1 MVSGSRQLS
10 LELSQNNSLEML
22 ACAKSPL
29 VSAMLF
35 FCEAPLTSRLR
46 TLVHS
51 QISNFCKTT
60 RGKQT
65 PRERPRELLPNKFYE
80 KSARNCPQTRFRL
93 QFRNQVFSVNIQEEE
108 MGLSSWFRDLGLP
121 WKISVG
127 ILGGVAAVTSAYGLY
142 TLYAH
147 LKDRKG
153 ESFDGDT
160 AGETSEKKILVL
172 GLEGAGKSTFL
183 AALAQHD
190 SPITSER
197 EATKP
202 TEGFHVVCVSTEGI
216 SLNIWE
222 SEYHSFIFN
231 I

>member
-1 MVSGSRQLS
+1 
-10 LELSQNNSLEML
+10 
-22 ACAKSPL
+22 
-29 VSAMLF
+29 
-35 FCEAPLTSRLR
+35 
-46 TLVHS
+46 
-51 QISNFCKTT
+51 
-60 RGKQT
+60 
-65 PRERPRELLPNKFYE
+65 
-80 KSARNCPQTRFRL
+80 
-93 QFRNQVFSVNIQEEE
+93 
-108 MGLSSWFRDLGLP
+108 MGLSSWFRDLGVP

-142 TLYAH
+142 TFYAH
-147 LKDRKG
+147 LQDRKD
-153 ESFDGDT
+153 ESFDGET

-222 SEYHSFIFN
+222 SEFHSFIFY